1 VVEDVEP
8 FSYAFINMN
17 TKEDARIILEML

>member
-1 VVEDVEP
+1 VEP

-17 TKEDARIILEML
+17 TKEDARVILEML

>member
-1 VVEDVEP
+1 VEDVGP